1 MSKFLLSFIF
11 IVTVMSCTK
20 TVTTVVPGN
29 VPPPDHTIDSSTI
42 IMYLNKT
49 YINLLGRKP
58 VGMEQSIAMA
68 TLRSHNFSVAD
79 RQAFIQTLFLKPEYN
94 RTLYIN
100 ADKQYLNSIDSAEVA
115 AQIYQFNYDL
125 TQSSYSAYYSFI
137 RFEIGTL
144 DTLQNTINYM
154 NAGVMD
160 YRAML
165 KRIANN
171 YAYDQI
177 NMGTQNFV
185 VSTFQNF
192 LFRYPTNSELANA
205 ESIVNG
211 LTSQLFLQVGQN
223 KQDYINIFFASD
235 DFIQGQVQLI
245 FQQYLFRKPT
255 SAEFSFYAN
264 IYKTSND
271 YKQLQL
277 AVLSLDEYAGL

>member
-255 SAEFSFYAN
+255 SAEF
-264 IYKTSND
+264 
-271 YKQLQL
+271 
-277 AVLSLDEYAGL
+277 